1 MQASVSVVIPVFN
14 RAALVVR
21 ALESVY
27 AQSRTPREVI
37 VVDDGS
43 SDGTSE
49 MVSERFPGAVCL
61 REKHRGVSAARNVGI
76 RSARGDWI
84 ALLDSDDE
92 WLPTKLERQ
101 LDALARQPR
110 FHLCHCDEIWM
121 RDGRRVIPRKRHA
134 KSGGWIFEECLPL
147 CAISPS
153 SAMIRRSVFAELGLF
168 DEELPACEDY
178 DYWLRFCSRH
188 PVLYVDEQLVVKHGG
203 HDDQLSRR
211 IWGLDRFRIRALIK
225 VLEAGHLDE
234 RATVAARRVLEE
246 KARIFAA
253 GARKRGRGSEA
264 REMLRVAEQYRLER
278 APGGRG
284 R

>member
-1 MQASVSVVIPVFN
+1 MQASVSVVIPAFN
-14 RAALVVR
+14 RAAYLER
-21 ALESVY
+21 ALESVFV
-27 AQSRTPREVI
+27 QSRAPKEVI

-43 SDGTSE
+43 TDGTSE
-49 MVSERFPGAVCL
+49 MMARRFPETICL
-61 REKHRGVSAARNVGI
+61 RTKRRGVSAARNLGI

-92 WLPTKLERQ
+92 WLPSKLERQ
-101 LDALARQPR
+101 LDALAHEPR
-110 FHLCHCDEIWM
+110 FHLCHCDEVWM
-121 RDGRRVIPRKRHA
+121 RDGRRVNPRKRHA
-134 KSGGWIFEECLPL
+134 KSGGWIFDKCLSL

-153 SAMIRRSVFAELGLF
+153 SAVIRRSIFAELGLF

-178 DYWLRFCSRH
+178 DYWLRFCSRY

-225 VLEAGHLDE
+225 LLDAGNLDE
-234 RATVAARRVLEE
+234 RATVAAQRVLEE

-253 GARKRGRGSEA
+253 GARKRGRSSEA
-264 REMLRVAEQYRLER
+264 SEMLRVGERYRL
-278 APGGRG
+278 GRVREG
-284 R
+284 PRR

>member
-1 MQASVSVVIPVFN
+1 MQASVTVVIPAFN
-14 RAALVVR
+14 RAAYVER

-27 AQSRTPREVI
+27 AQSRTPNEVI

-43 SDGTSE
+43 NDGTSE
-49 MVSERFPGAVCL
+49 MVAQKFPGAVCL
-61 REKHRGVSAARNVGI
+61 RDKHRGVSAARNLGI

-101 LDALARQPR
+101 LDALAHEPR

-121 RDGRRVIPRKRHA
+121 RGGRRVNPRKRHA
-134 KSGGWIFEECLPL
+134 KSGGWIFEKCLSL

-153 SAMIRRSVFAELGLF
+153 SAVIRRSVFAELGLF

-178 DYWLRFCSRH
+178 DYWLRFCSRY

-203 HDDQLSRR
+203 HDDQLSRK

-225 VLEAGHLDE
+225 VLDAGYLDE
-234 RATVAARRVLEE
+234 RATIAARRVLEE

-253 GARKRGRGSEA
+253 GARKRGRTNEA
-264 REMLRVAEQYRLER
+264 NEILRVAERYRLER
-278 APGGRG
+278 VWEGPGR
-284 R
+284 